1 MSANAPLSTVTTQS
15 TASGSAEGE
24 RVALARDIAD
34 LLMEFSLA
42 LGHQSAYPQDH
53 PMLRSAAE
61 RLSHTV
67 GAVLAGRESLTLGIA
82 KRQFIING
90 VATDPRSEFLAK
102 LAQRFHRHRIAAL
115 RLDRGIT
122 HDEIG
127 ALLQRLSADP
137 RREPGPLGL
146 QAEDAR
152 RSTHAQLYPARYEG
166 LELRSDAE
174 LTASEDGPPGVQLW
188 LEMTRAALQNASEN
202 GAEVTSNP
210 AVLAA
215 AINRQ
220 AHDPSYH
227 ETVVGYLLQITEEL
241 AVGESVEQA
250 WLRRRLSRLIS
261 ALEPAVLQRL
271 LEMSGGGL
279 QRRRF
284 VLDASQT
291 LAADAVVK
299 VVEAAAEGS
308 ARAISHN
315 LMLLLSK
322 MAHHADAGL
331 GEVATA
337 AEAAL
342 RENVS
347 QLISNWNLED
357 PNPEAYGLVLQ
368 QMAQRAP
375 AQSSSSNATEFVLDP
390 EEMLQIALE
399 IGETGPRVQAAAE
412 RLIGEGK
419 TRKLAELL
427 DQAPQEN
434 GAVERLWDRLVT
446 PDLLSE
452 ALAKQPIDFALVER
466 FALRLAGRAAEPLL
480 DALASADDRST
491 RWNLIRIITALGD
504 PVARAIAARLPGAP
518 WFVQRNLLVV
528 LGRLGNWPA
537 EFSPSQYTSHREAR
551 VRREA
556 YRLMVEVPSTRDAAI
571 REGLADSD
579 PTIIAMMLR
588 GATTGCPAAA
598 VPTVE
603 RILAQPTSSLE
614 VRLLA
619 IRVVAA
625 AGSESGRECLLSL
638 VRRPR
643 RWLWGSRLAPK
654 SPVLLAALKALAE
667 GWASDPQVVPVLTEA
682 AGHRD
687 HEIRASVGG
696 PGT

>member
-1 MSANAPLSTVTTQS
+1 MSANAPLSTVPTQS

-61 RLSHTV
+61 RLSHTL
-67 GAVLAGRESLTLGIA
+67 GAVLAGRETLTLGIA

-146 QAEDAR
+146 QPEDVR
-152 RSTHAQLYPARYEG
+152 RWTHAQLYPARYEG
-166 LELRSDAE
+166 LELRSDADP
-174 LTASEDGPPGVQLW
+174 TASEDGPPGVQLW
-188 LEMTRAALQNASEN
+188 LEMTRGALQNASEN
-202 GAEVTSNP
+202 GAESTSNP

-215 AINRQ
+215 AINRH
-220 AHDPSYH
+220 AHDPTYH

-271 LEMSGGGL
+271 LEMSGTGL

-308 ARAISHN
+308 ERAISHN

-357 PNPEAYGLVLQ
+357 PNPEAYSSVLQ
-368 QMAQRAP
+368 QMAHRAP
-375 AQSSSSNATEFVLDP
+375 AQSSNATEFVLDP
-390 EEMLQIALE
+390 EEILQIALE

-419 TRKLAELL
+419 ARKLAELL

-446 PDLLSE
+446 PDLLGE
-452 ALAKQPIDFALVER
+452 ALAKHPIDFALVER
-466 FALRLAGRAAEPLL
+466 FALRLAERAAEPML

-491 RWNLIRIITALGD
+491 RWNLIRVITALGN
-504 PVARAIAARLPGAP
+504 PVAPAIAARVSGAP
-518 WFVQRNLLVV
+518 WYVQRNLLIV
-528 LGRLGNWPA
+528 LGRLGNWPP

-556 YRLMVEVPSTRDAAI
+556 YRLMVEVPSARDAAI
-571 REGLADSD
+571 REGLADTD
-579 PTIIAMMLR
+579 PTIVAMMLR

-598 VPTVE
+598 IPTVE
-603 RILAQPTSSLE
+603 RILMQPASSLE

-625 AGSESGRECLLSL
+625 ARSESGRECLLSL
-638 VRRPR
+638 VRKPR
-643 RWLWGSRLAPK
+643 RWLWGSPLAPK
-654 SPVLLAALKALAE
+654 SPVLLAALKALAD

-687 HEIRASVGG
+687 PEIRASVGG